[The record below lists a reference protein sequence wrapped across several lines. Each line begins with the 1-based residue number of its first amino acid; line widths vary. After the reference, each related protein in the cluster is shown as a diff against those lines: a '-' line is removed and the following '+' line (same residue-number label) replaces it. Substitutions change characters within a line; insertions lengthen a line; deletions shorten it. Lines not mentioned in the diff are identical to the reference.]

1 MTTNYM
7 PFLVLWGLMA
17 LSVLVLIIWRRQ
29 VAQGEDDSLH
39 VLDADTA
46 VPAQMALAHKLE
58 TIDKWGKTLTV
69 LTVVAGI
76 AIASVYFYQLWVST
90 STTIQG

>member
-1 MTTNYM
+1 MTTNYI
-7 PFLVLWGLMA
+7 PFVVLWGLMA

-29 VAQGEDDSLH
+29 VAQNEDDSLH
-39 VLDADTA
+39 VLNAEVAPQQVA
-46 VPAQMALAHKLE
+46 VAHKLE

-69 LTVVAGI
+69 LTVVVGF
-76 AIASVYFYQLWVST
+76 AIAAVYFYQLWIST

>member
-1 MTTNYM
+1 MTTNYV

-17 LSVLVLIIWRRQ
+17 LSVLALVIWRRQ

-39 VLDADTA
+39 VLNAETA
-46 VPAQMALAHKLE
+46 VPRQVAVAHKLE
-58 TIDKWGKTLTV
+58 IIDKWGKTLTI

-76 AIASVYFYQLWVST
+76 MIAGVYFYQMWVST

>member
-1 MTTNYM
+1 MTTNYI

-39 VLDADTA
+39 VLNAEA
-46 VPAQMALAHKLE
+46 VPHQMAVAHKLE
-58 TIDKWGKTLTV
+58 TIDKWGKTLTI

-76 AIASVYFYQLWVST
+76 AIAGVYFYQMWVST

>member
-1 MTTNYM
+1 MTTNYV

-29 VAQGEDDSLH
+29 VAQEEDDSLH
-39 VLDADTA
+39 VLNAETA
-46 VPAQMALAHKLE
+46 VPRQLAVAHRLE
-58 TIDKWGKTLTV
+58 TIDKWGKTLTI

-76 AIASVYFYQLWVST
+76 VIAGVYFYQMWVST

>member
-1 MTTNYM
+1 MTTNYV

-39 VLDADTA
+39 VLHADSA
-46 VPAQMALAHKLE
+46 VPHQIAMAHKLE
-58 TIDKWGKTLTV
+58 VIDKWGKTLTV
-69 LTVVAGI
+69 LTVAAGI
-76 AIASVYFYQLWVST
+76 AIAGVYFYQMWVST

>member
-1 MTTNYM
+1 MTTNYV

-17 LSVLVLIIWRRQ
+17 LSVLALVIWRRQ

-39 VLDADTA
+39 VLNAETA
-46 VPAQMALAHKLE
+46 VPRQVAVAHKLE
-58 TIDKWGKTLTV
+58 TIDKWGKTLTI

-76 AIASVYFYQLWVST
+76 MIAGVYFYQMWVST

>member
-1 MTTNYM
+1 MTTNSI

-39 VLDADTA
+39 VLNAEV
-46 VPAQMALAHKLE
+46 VPHQMALAHKLE
-58 TIDKWGKTLTV
+58 TIDKWGKTLTI

-76 AIASVYFYQLWVST
+76 AIAGVYFYQMWVST